1 MLLQMVRGGAMKGGP
16 AHGRTREH
24 RQHCGGRAQAA
35 ARRTRGSNHG
45 CIPRRTRKR
54 ICPPSRYGFT
64 ANTWLILSMEK
75 KFFFWCTCVSA
86 LQSRATVV
94 RGSFVVN
101 FFCISA
107 SARHS
112 PVPSC

>member
-64 ANTWLILSMEK
+64 ANTWLILSIEK
-75 KFFFWCTCVSA
+75 KFFFGVPVLVHSSPAPLLCEEVSW
-86 LQSRATVV
+86 
-94 RGSFVVN
+94 
-101 FFCISA
+101 
-107 SARHS
+107 
-112 PVPSC
+112 

>member
-45 CIPRRTRKR
+45 CIPRRTRQR
-54 ICPPSRYGFT
+54 ICPPSVALRFHGEHVADSFHREE
-64 ANTWLILSMEK
+64 IL
-75 KFFFWCTCVSA
+75 FLVYLC
-86 LQSRATVV
+86 
-94 RGSFVVN
+94 
-101 FFCISA
+101 
-107 SARHS
+107 
-112 PVPSC
+112 